1 MSKLGALLHSEIVQV
16 YGSFNAI
23 LGALVV
29 LNVVTLTP
37 DQIAALLVILNAVLA
52 PIVRGLVTP
61 TAVRAAAVTVPPVI
75 MHDSPPDPPPA

>member
-1 MSKLGALLHSEIVQV
+1 MSKLGALLHSEVVGIYSGLNSV
-16 YGSFNAI
+16 

-37 DQIAALLVILNAVLA
+37 DQIAAALVIANVVIG

-61 TAVRAAAVTVPPVI
+61 TTVRQIAKV
-75 MHDSPPDPPPA
+75 PPPAEPQL